1 MKIRLAK
8 DLDYD
13 SIVDGEGIRAVIWTQ
28 GCIHNCPFCHNPE
41 THSLDGGF
49 LTDTI
54 DVIKTIKSI
63 EHQDGITLSGGDPM
77 LQIDDILEICK
88 ATKEI
93 GLNIWVYTGFTFD
106 TLLER
111 SKKEKNLKELL
122 KNIDVLVDGKFMIE
136 KKSYDVIFRG
146 STNQRIIDV
155 KKSLEQNRPIEVA
168 KYKQELTRKFER
180 KTYV

>member
-1 MKIRLAK
+1 
-8 DLDYD
+8 
-13 SIVDGEGIRAVIWTQ
+13 
-28 GCIHNCPFCHNPE
+28 
-41 THSLDGGF
+41 
-49 LTDTI
+49 
-54 DVIKTIKSI
+54 
-63 EHQDGITLSGGDPM
+63 M
-77 LQIDDILEICK
+77 LQINAILEICK

-111 SKKEKNLKELL
+111 SKKEENLKELL